1 MRMYQ
6 PTYLLSPWSTVIL
19 GPPIHCVHCQG
30 QELYVEEGEIMAL
43 PLTHEHVP
51 TNIEKVCPWQMCV
64 CAFGKEGMV
73 VSSVFL
79 RLVLSACI
87 ETYCSQH
94 VRKLGIPL
102 IQPSPVDLS
111 GLCFF

>member
-1 MRMYQ
+1 
-6 PTYLLSPWSTVIL
+6 
-19 GPPIHCVHCQG
+19 
-30 QELYVEEGEIMAL
+30 
-43 PLTHEHVP
+43 
-51 TNIEKVCPWQMCV
+51 MCV
-64 CAFGKEGMV
+64 CAFGKEGVV

-111 GLCFF
+111 GLCFFKNFEVKAHPQQGCVVDVHACSENLGAPAIN